1 MTMPRQEPQSYC
13 CESLSFT
20 IHNLWFNHTVCLR
33 EWDRDM
39 DEWGCVVLCRTFHIA
54 PEQGQGPTPI
64 VPHCSGP
71 CPGTGHNQCD
81 YTVILMKWAMSLCVN
96 NCRQHRGRIIGVA
109 YSATGDYLYS
119 ADSNGSLALYEVGD
133 NRYQVLRV
141 LTNTVARGDHRAP
154 QALTVSPDGQHVAFR
169 GANRIHSDRG

>member
-1 MTMPRQEPQSYC
+1 
-13 CESLSFT
+13 
-20 IHNLWFNHTVCLR
+20 
-33 EWDRDM
+33 
-39 DEWGCVVLCRTFHIA
+39 
-54 PEQGQGPTPI
+54 
-64 VPHCSGP
+64 
-71 CPGTGHNQCD
+71 
-81 YTVILMKWAMSLCVN
+81 MSLCVN

-154 QALTVSPDGQHVAFR
+154 QALTVSPDGQHVAFVGPTEFTVTAVSGSSLDEVGVCTKASGLLR
-169 GANRIHSDRG
+169 FVFVNLKTCWKIQLLYIISFLCLVLCIMALCR

>member
-1 MTMPRQEPQSYC
+1 MNGLY
-13 CESLSFT
+13 
-20 IHNLWFNHTVCLR
+20 
-33 EWDRDM
+33 
-39 DEWGCVVLCRTFHIA
+39 GLCRTFHTV

-64 VPHCSGP
+64 VAHCSGTSP
-71 CPGTGHNQCD
+71 CPGNGHSQCG
-81 YTVILMKWAMSLCVN
+81 YTMILLKLYVN

-154 QALTVSPDGQHVAFR
+154 QALTVSPDGQHVAFV
-169 GANRIHSDRG
+169 GPTEFTVTVVSGSSLDEVGVCTKASGLLRIVFVNLKTCLKMQLLYCWLV